1 MIEINKEGD
10 NTIIMEGNI
19 KSTTPDAMKI
29 NFYIKREQF
38 YKFKQGE
45 GENIIDFESRVR
57 SKAKNCKFG
66 KGCKSS
72 DCKCECNSCTTDR
85 EEDEIK
91 TLIMCKM
98 KDKETQKELWKITTR
113 PRTWKRSCATSE
125 PMRLSN
131 STKQSYPTKWWQALT
146 QR

>member
-1 MIEINKEGD
+1 
-10 NTIIMEGNI
+10 MEGNNE
-19 KSTTPDAMKI
+19 STALDTSKT
-29 NFYIKREQF
+29 NFCVERKQF
-38 YKFKQGE
+38 YKLEQGE
-45 GENIIDFESRVR
+45 GENIIDFESRIR
-57 SKAKNCKFG
+57 YKARNCKFV
-66 KGCKSS
+66 KICKLS